1 MQIGAT
7 FGSWSTANTTSGG
20 ILIFAA
26 SGEIIISSVDIYTSY
41 ASDEISFVKNS
52 DSYFVPDSVRASF
65 VSTREELETSTNDM
79 IIINPGSFADVIELR
94 LYNVDTNT
102 LIFSTPLK
110 DYDDY
115 VERED
120 LENPFSNLVYK
131 IPYSV
136 LPSFTLQNGVNY
148 DFRLVYIDDQGV
160 LTNVS
165 LFFTANGN
173 TTGGGGTGG
182 EGGEGGDTGDN
193 ITNSDINN
201 SIKDTNDKLD
211 NIEDTITDSNIDVD
225 VENDLPSVDV
235 ADPTQQGIDNIF
247 NSIYNAFCKGEAQ
260 DIVLPIPYT
269 GKNITISPYYV
280 RDMLNNNGASWVYMF
295 MQAFWAYLFGR
306 FIIKDMS
313 NKINKIKSGDIDN
326 IQNTNIKEEML

>member
-1 MQIGAT
+1 MQIGAS
-7 FGSWSTANTTSGG
+7 FGSWSTANITSGG

-26 SGEIIISSVDIYTSY
+26 SGEIIISSVDIYTNYS
-41 ASDEISFVKNS
+41 SDEISFVKNS
-52 DSYFVPDSVRASF
+52 DSYFIPDTVQASF
-65 VSTREELETSTNDM
+65 VSTRGDLETSTNDM

-94 LYNVDTNT
+94 LYNIDTNT
-102 LIFSTPLK
+102 LIFAVPLK
-110 DYDDY
+110 DYEDY

-120 LENPFSNLVYK
+120 LDNPFSNLVYK

-148 DFRLVYIDDQGV
+148 DFRLVYTNEQGV
-160 LTNVS
+160 LTNIS

-173 TTGGGGTGG
+173 TSGGGDSGN
-182 EGGEGGDTGDN
+182 D

-235 ADPTQQGIDNIF
+235 EDPTQQGIDNIF
-247 NSIYNAFCKGEAQ
+247 NSIYNAFCTGEVQ
-260 DIVLPIPYT
+260 NIVLPIPYT
-269 GKNITISPYYV
+269 EKNISISPYYV
-280 RDMLNNNGASWVYMF
+280 RDMLNNNGVGWLYIF
-295 MQAFWAYLFGR
+295 IQAFWAYLFGR
-306 FIIKDMS
+306 FIIKDITD
-313 NKINKIKSGDIDN
+313 KINKIKSGDIDN